1 MADDKDMRA
10 ELESLRK
17 RKRRDV
23 NSEDT
28 AKADGASLA
37 PGSAEYREYL
47 RDQQGMD
54 RFEQQKAE
62 RSKAYRRSGDVIT
75 PEKDEWHEEKA
86 QALAAE
92 PVKRRDE
99 RAREDD
105 GRLSTA
111 ERKVSHQIRKNLYK
125 DDVVRMASAI
135 AEHTDSKEDDK
146 AVKRRLPKD
155 LEKQIYDDGVQDDEF
170 YPGAKVLKKYF

>member
-1 MADDKDMRA
+1 MTGDRDMRT

-17 RKRRDV
+17 RKRCDV
-23 NSEDT
+23 DSEDT
-28 AKADGASLA
+28 AKSDGASLA

-54 RFEQQKAE
+54 RFEQQKDE
-62 RSKAYRRSGDVIT
+62 RGAANLRSGDVIT
-75 PEKDEWHEEKA
+75 PKRDEWHEEKA
-86 QALAAE
+86 EKLAQE
-92 PVKRRDE
+92 PVDRRAE

-105 GRLSTA
+105 GRLSIA
-111 ERKVSHQIRKNLYK
+111 ERKVSHQIRKDLYK
-125 DDVVRMASAI
+125 GDVVRKAAAR
-135 AEHTDSKEDDK
+135 AEQTESKKDDK

-170 YPGAKVLKKYF
+170 YPGAKVFKKYF